1 MCTHP
6 TRNSTDASNLRIL
19 YYNPRSLLPK
29 FYNLLAS
36 TLTLDPH
43 IICIVETWLSG
54 EIENNELYIPGF
66 QLYRHDRNR
75 HGGGVLIYVSAM
87 FSVPVLPS
95 PTPPLELLTLSI
107 LRDNFKVH
115 VCLFYRPPSS
125 SALIFDTLFSHLESI
140 NVGQLSN
147 FILLGDFNVN
157 HFNMSHPMHSNL
169 CILSSL
175 YCLKQTVTGPT
186 HEHHDGN
193 TSTIDLVFM
202 SEPSMLQSCDTIPPL
217 SNSDHLGI
225 TVTLKRKP
233 AKAEKTKGRLIW
245 RYSFADWMKACQIVA
260 QTVHDDNG

>member
-6 TRNSTDASNLRIL
+6 THNSTDASNLRIL
-19 YYNPRSLLPK
+19 YYNAKSLLPK
-29 FYNLLAS
+29 FDNLLAS

-54 EIENNELYIPGF
+54 VIENNELYIPGF

-87 FSVPVLPS
+87 FSVSVLPS
-95 PTPPLELLTLSI
+95 PTPPLELLTLPI

-115 VCLFYRPPSS
+115 VCLFYRPISS

-157 HFNMSHPMHSNL
+157 YFNMSHPMHSNL

-225 TVTLKRKP
+225 
-233 AKAEKTKGRLIW
+233 ANSYTKEEA
-245 RYSFADWMKACQIVA
+245 S
-260 QTVHDDNG
+260 

>member
-1 MCTHP
+1 M
-6 TRNSTDASNLRIL
+6 S
-19 YYNPRSLLPK
+19 
-29 FYNLLAS
+29 
-36 TLTLDPH
+36 
-43 IICIVETWLSG
+43 
-54 EIENNELYIPGF
+54 
-66 QLYRHDRNR
+66 
-75 HGGGVLIYVSAM
+75 YVSTM
-87 FSVPVLPS
+87 FSVSVLPS

-125 SALIFDTLFSHLESI
+125 SALIFDTLFSNLESI

-157 HFNMSHPMHSNL
+157 YFNMSHPNL

-186 HEHHDGN
+186 HEHHDGY

-225 TVTLKRKP
+225 TVTLRRKP
-233 AKAEKTKGRLIW
+233 AKAEKTKGRLI
-245 RYSFADWMKACQIVA
+245 
-260 QTVHDDNG
+260 